1 MIPVHLLRSVRTLG
15 ARFYS
20 QAALTAAASSQNL
33 HVSEKIKPFSEIP
46 GPKQLPI
53 IRNLLDFKRN
63 INRLIDFLEECYNE
77 YGEIFKLEVPGR
89 KHASQMRKSRLFLCC
104 GRTLRHCIVVRMRY
118 ATTMM
123 TKLIMFKFM
132 KSISCSIYIKFF

>member
-1 MIPVHLLRSVRTLG
+1 MVPARLLRSVRALG

-20 QAALTAAASSQNL
+20 EAAAPSQNL
-33 HVSEKIKPFSEIP
+33 HVSEGIKPFGEIP
-46 GPKQLPI
+46 GPKPLPI

-89 KHASQMRKSRLFLCC
+89 QHARQTQR
-104 GRTLRHCIVVRMRY
+104 
-118 ATTMM
+118 
-123 TKLIMFKFM
+123 
-132 KSISCSIYIKFF
+132 SIGS

>member
-1 MIPVHLLRSVRTLG
+1 MVPAHLLRSVRALG

-20 QAALTAAASSQNL
+20 EALTAAAPSQNL
-33 HVSEKIKPFSEIP
+33 HVSEGIKPFSEIP
-46 GPKQLPI
+46 GPKPLPI

-89 KHASQMRKSRLFLCC
+89 QHARQR
-104 GRTLRHCIVVRMRY
+104 
-118 ATTMM
+118 
-123 TKLIMFKFM
+123 
-132 KSISCSIYIKFF
+132 SIGSS